1 MCGRRA
7 AGRELRQARQTPAA
21 QGVRADG
28 WIEAGSGLLLSEA
41 ASGQEQGMRA
51 VLTVLGVDRVGI
63 IAAVTAVLAESNTN
77 ILDISQTI
85 VSGLFTMI
93 MIVDLAVANVDFRTL
108 HDRLTQKGEVLGME
122 IRLQREEIFRS
133 MHRI

>member
-1 MCGRRA
+1 
-7 AGRELRQARQTPAA
+7 
-21 QGVRADG
+21 
-28 WIEAGSGLLLSEA
+28 
-41 ASGQEQGMRA
+41 MRA

>member
-1 MCGRRA
+1 
-7 AGRELRQARQTPAA
+7 
-21 QGVRADG
+21 
-28 WIEAGSGLLLSEA
+28 
-41 ASGQEQGMRA
+41 MRA
-51 VLTVLGVDRVGI
+51 VITVLGCDRVGI

-85 VSGLFTMI
+85 MSDIFTMT
-93 MIVDLAVANVDFRTL
+93 MIVDLSSSSKDYRELQAKLAETAKSMDL
-108 HDRLTQKGEVLGME
+108 D